1 MKFSLSL
8 DVTETDIDELG
19 HASNIAYVRWIQD
32 VALAH
37 SVAVGL
43 DVEAYRNIG
52 AVFFVRRH
60 EIDYLRP
67 ALRGDRLQLRTWI
80 DSVFAAKCQRATE
93 IVKISGDSEEKI
105 LARAM
110 TTWGCVEI
118 ATGRPTRIPQT
129 IRTAFGY
136 GPRRSTPPSAI
147 GLDPNVEVAELDAKR
162 HDLDPIARGE

>member
-1 MKFSLSL
+1 MPFKLAMCVG
-8 DVTETDIDELG
+8 DGDIDELG

-43 DVEAYRNIG
+43 DVDAYRAIG

-67 ALRGDRLQLRTWI
+67 ALRGERLELRTWI
-80 DSVFAAKCQRATE
+80 DSIFAAKCLRGTE
-93 IVKISGDSEEKI
+93 ILKLSESGDPTL

-110 TTWGCVEI
+110 TTWGCVEMS
-118 ATGRPTRIPQT
+118 TGRPTRIPQA
-129 IRTAFGY
+129 IRDAFGA
-136 GPRRSTPPSAI
+136 GAGATPARSE
-147 GLDPNVEVAELDAKR
+147 G
-162 HDLDPIARGE
+162 